1 MPRNSQ
7 GLYTL
12 PLPPVLPNTL
22 IESQWANPTLDD
34 IASALTASLPRDGS
48 APMTGALTLA
58 AGDPTNARHATSKA
72 YVDKFMAYATGMPL
86 GAVFAF
92 APNAVPSGYLL
103 CDGQAVS
110 RTTYADLFA
119 AIGTTFGG
127 GDGVATF
134 NVPDM
139 RDWFIRGRNP
149 TTRTIGST
157 QAASLA
163 SHTHA
168 VSDPGHVHTAT
179 QAAHSHAVSDP
190 AHSHGVSDPGHVHG
204 GNRAQ
209 GGSSTF
215 SGAGFNNG
223 IENSAAAVTGVTV
236 TAAYTGIGVEATQ
249 PAITVQSANTGL
261 QVGAAGGVETVP
273 QNIAMDYYIKAV
285 NDSAV
290 TGIVTGID
298 TSDPD
303 MIAIDNTNPTTPV
316 LDIQSNLPFGIPKL
330 DLNGQ
335 ISISQLPAGVQ
346 TFLGTFDCSGG
357 QNPSEKFPTETFVN
371 GNTYL
376 VAVGGTITVYNPAT
390 NTAAPTAIDLGWN
403 LVWVSNP
410 DQPIGWYFIE
420 APTVTAATAASVAFV
435 PAGTIGATNVQAAI
449 QELDSETQAALS
461 GKASLGNAVPA
472 MNGTAAPG
480 VAIAASRT
488 DHVHPTD
495 TSRAPTSAG
504 TAIGTSFTPVGN
516 LVATNVQAAL
526 AELDSEK
533 APASAGTATGTSFTP
548 AGNVAATNVQAAIQ
562 ELDVE
567 KQSLLGYVPVNQ
579 GGDTMSGG
587 LTIQNALLTVSQSA
601 GNNKSIQL
609 GGQSALGFPYFWSPE
624 GTVQCASNLLLTS
637 IPSTANAANCHIATG
652 ENNSV
657 YLSTSSR
664 RFKKDIEPLTA
675 YPGFDSIQPVT
686 FKSLHEHDGDNQ
698 FLGFISE
705 DLYAVDARL
714 GDGDTF
720 YDDRAMLAILFA
732 EVKCLRKRVEELEAK
747 CATC

>member
-1 MPRNSQ
+1 
-7 GLYTL
+7 
-12 PLPPVLPNTL
+12 
-22 IESQWANPTLDD
+22 
-34 IASALTASLPRDGS
+34 
-48 APMTGALTLA
+48 
-58 AGDPTNARHATSKA
+58 
-72 YVDKFMAYATGMPL
+72 MPL

-92 APNAVPSGYLL
+92 APNAVPAGYLL

-119 AIGTTFGG
+119 AIGTTFGS

-168 VSDPGHVHTAT
+168 VSDPGHIHGAF

-190 AHSHGVSDPGHVHG
+190 AHSHAVSDPGHVHG
-204 GNRAQ
+204 GLRGQ

-215 SGAGFNNG
+215 QGAGFNNG

-236 TAAYTGIGVEATQ
+236 AAAYTGVGVEATQ
-249 PAITVQSANTGL
+249 PAITVQSATTGL
-261 QVGAAGGVETVP
+261 QVGAAGGAETVP

-303 MIAIDNTNPTTPV
+303 MIAIDNTNPVTPV

-390 NTAAPTAIDLGWN
+390 NTAAPTVIDLGWN

-410 DQPIGWYFIE
+410 NQPVGWYFIE
-420 APTVTAATAASVAFV
+420 APTVTAATASSVAFV
-435 PAGTIGATNVQAAI
+435 PAGTIAATNVQAAI
-449 QELDSETQAALS
+449 QELDSETQTAL
-461 GKASLGNAVPA
+461 GTKATLGNATPT

-480 VAIAASRT
+480 VATAASRT

-504 TAIGTSFTPVGN
+504 TAVGTSVTPVGN
-516 LVATNVQAAL
+516 IVATNVQAAL
-526 AELDSEK
+526 AELDSEINTFQSGQVLQTRFFTDAGGNLPAMIANVTISNK
-533 APASAGTATGTSFTP
+533 DFTPKSTNSTIKVSVSFYGSAVSGGSFINAQIVQVAPTPGNVSAQISAGLTTAE
-548 AGNVAATNVQAAIQ
+548 VA
-562 ELDVE
+562 
-567 KQSLLGYVPVNQ
+567 QSVGMWVIE
-579 GGDTMSGG
+579 G
-587 LTIQNALLTVSQSA
+587 LA
-601 GNNKSIQL
+601 
-609 GGQSALGFPYFWSPE
+609 
-624 GTVQCASNLLLTS
+624 
-637 IPSTANAANCHIATG
+637 ANAALTPRSFQLWANNATSAG
-652 ENNSV
+652 
-657 YLSTSSR
+657 
-664 RFKKDIEPLTA
+664 
-675 YPGFDSIQPVT
+675 
-686 FKSLHEHDGDNQ
+686 
-698 FLGFISE
+698 GFINSM
-705 DLYAVDARL
+705 VW
-714 GDGDTF
+714 T
-720 YDDRAMLAILFA
+720 IT
-732 EVKCLRKRVEELEAK
+732 EVQN
-747 CATC
+747 